1 MKKTK
6 TFARA
11 ICAALLVSSS
21 VARVFA
27 GREDVGTS
35 AAAFLKIGAGARP
48 AAMGEAQ
55 TAVSDDVN
63 AIFYNP
69 AGLAAVKG
77 FEFTAQYGAHFQ
89 SIVYNVLGAAYP
101 VENVGTFGLGVINL
115 AVDKIERRDE
125 DTAVAVG
132 DFAAGDY
139 AYVVSYSRKIAHR
152 AAAGVNV
159 KYLYSSI
166 YNKTASATAADVGVI
181 AEPLDG
187 IPLSVGVSAQ
197 NMGGEMKF
205 DAAGDPLP
213 SVYKLGLGYRFP
225 GYPDYGFL
233 LAVDVAAPR
242 DNAARLSA
250 GMEYSRKID
259 RNFSAAV
266 RYGYKTISDEK
277 LEGLAGMSAGAGV
290 AFRQFRFDFA
300 WLPYGLLGDTF
311 RYALSVKF

>member
-6 TFARA
+6 LFVTT
-11 ICAALLVSSS
+11 ICAALLMSSS
-21 VARVFA
+21 VPAVFA

-48 AAMGEAQ
+48 AAMGEAH

-115 AVDKIERRDE
+115 GVDKIERRAA
-125 DTAVAVG
+125 DTAIADG

-166 YNKTASATAADVGVI
+166 DNKTASATAADVGVI
-181 AEPLDG
+181 AEPLDSV
-187 IPLSVGVSAQ
+187 PLSVGVSAQ

-205 DAAGDPLP
+205 DAVGDPLP
-213 SVYKLGLGYRFP
+213 TVYKLGLGYRFP
-225 GYPDYGFL
+225 GDEFL
-233 LAVDVAAPR
+233 LALDVAAPR
-242 DNAARLSA
+242 DNASRISV
-250 GMEYSRKID
+250 GVEYARKID
-259 RNFSAAV
+259 RDFSAAA
-266 RYGYKTISDEK
+266 RAGYKTVSDER
-277 LEGLAGMSAGAGV
+277 LEGLAGLSAGAGV
-290 AFRQFRFDFA
+290 AFRQFKFDFA